1 MPSIMTRG
9 GAELY
14 VKDWGTGRPLILIHG
29 WPLSADSW
37 DDVSVPLTMAGFRTI
52 AYDRRGFGRSSQPWD
67 GFDYDTLSD
76 VTLTGFS
83 MGGGEV
89 ARFLSRHGKS
99 KVRSA
104 ALISSVVPFMLK
116 NDTNPH
122 GVPQEGFD
130 QMLEG
135 LVEDRAHFFN
145 SFFKD
150 FYGVGGL
157 SRPVSD
163 EWLAWTHSMAMQAS
177 LKATLDCVNAFAT
190 TDFRPDLKSFDLPTL
205 IVHGTADKTVPIDAT
220 ARPAA
225 KAIRGSIRRNQPS
238 IRACPHGGNNWQ
250 LHKARMKCLLTKKSM
265 LSVRLVRAE
274 AALIYPTYL
283 QAIAHLAVRTLVK

>member
-1 MPSIMTRG
+1 MPSIMTRSG
-9 GAELY
+9 TEIY
-14 VKDWGTGRPLILIHG
+14 VKDWGVGRPLVLIHG

-37 DDVSVPLTMAGFRTI
+37 DDVAVPLANAGFRII

-67 GFDYDTLSD
+67 GYNYDTLSD
-76 VTLTGFS
+76 DLADVIAKLQLSDVTLIGFS

-99 KVRSA
+99 NVHSV

-116 NDTNPH
+116 DDTNPH
-122 GVPQEGFD
+122 GVPKDGFD
-130 QMLEG
+130 EMLGG
-135 LVEDRAHFFN
+135 LIEDRSHFFT

-150 FYGVGGL
+150 FYGVGAL

-190 TDFRPDLKSFDLPTL
+190 TDFRPDLRFVRSANIDFTWHARQDRTYRRN
-205 IVHGTADKTVPIDAT
+205 GTAC
-220 ARPAA
+220 
-225 KAIRGSIRRNQPS
+225 G
-238 IRACPHGGNNWQ
+238 
-250 LHKARMKCLLTKKSM
+250 
-265 LSVRLVRAE
+265 
-274 AALIYPTYL
+274 
-283 QAIAHLAVRTLVK
+283 

>member
-1 MPSIMTRG
+1 
-9 GAELY
+9 
-14 VKDWGTGRPLILIHG
+14 
-29 WPLSADSW
+29 
-37 DDVSVPLTMAGFRTI
+37 
-52 AYDRRGFGRSSQPWD
+52 
-67 GFDYDTLSD
+67 
-76 VTLTGFS
+76 

-89 ARFLSRHGKS
+89 ARYLSRHGKS
-99 KVRSA
+99 KVRSV

-135 LVEDRAHFFN
+135 LVEDRAHFLTT
-145 SFFKD
+145 FFKD
-150 FYGVGGL
+150 FYGVGVL

-205 IVHGTADKTVPIDAT
+205 IVHGTLDKTVPIDAT

-225 KAIRGSIRRNQPS
+225 KAILFIIQNGK
-238 IRACPHGGNNWQ
+238 GG
-250 LHKARMKCLLTKKSM
+250 CLSCLINFISGNPLNINAKFKIPEVQTK
-265 LSVRLVRAE
+265 
-274 AALIYPTYL
+274 
-283 QAIAHLAVRTLVK
+283 